1 MSTVEPVETATPAA
15 KAPISWPRLAVAA
28 LFGLIY
34 AYFVYQAIGNL
45 IELPKS
51 YDAIG
56 LSNSVPWVLLIIGL
70 LVPLIV
76 YVLAF
81 AIGLRRRMLDQTV
94 IFIMG
99 IAVTAALG
107 YTVVAIH
114 RLAFIALISGS

>member
-1 MSTVEPVETATPAA
+1 M
-15 KAPISWPRLAVAA
+15 
-28 LFGLIY
+28 
-34 AYFVYQAIGNL
+34 YQAIGNL